1 MDSSTISGA
10 YGAFYYSH
18 YADRPYQRDEVWMEF
33 FNSVAARIVRD
44 IGPATALDAGCALGF
59 LVEALRTR
67 GVDASGVDLSEYAI
81 EHAHESVRRH
91 CRVGTL
97 TEALPRRY
105 DLIVC
110 IEVLEHL
117 SPVEADKAIE
127 NFCKHSDDVLI
138 SSTPFEYKEVTHL
151 NVRPPDYWA
160 QRFAQ
165 HGFFRD
171 MDFDASFITPWAV
184 RFRKTHDPAW
194 RVVHGYERQ
203 LWQLEKE
210 VQARRQLTVEQQ
222 DLLGKKEE
230 EARALSAE
238 IARHLESIESLKALL
253 SSEQEKAQQLLAKE
267 AEHQQ
272 AVAQLSSQLTERESD
287 EKESADRLAAQ
298 LAEQNEKL
306 TAQNERL
313 TAQNEKLAS
322 AAALVASGQASLEAS
337 AAQLLD
343 RHNVVE
349 ALTSQLAEREKTVAA
364 LTLQATSQGQALER
378 LHAELRDKQQAQ
390 RQLESRLT
398 EAEANVESLSV
409 TKEDKERALRA
420 LAAELADRE
429 HAVRT
434 FTSRTRAAQ
443 LAISALERRSSE
455 LEHALA
461 QQHSERESLVALLAA
476 RDAQLADV
484 NSSMVWYLYN
494 RIKYP
499 YLLAIFRLYERIKYP
514 YLVRIYRRLGLAAG
528 RQAAAQLAGAKP
540 AADLHD
546 RAEFPVADVPTT
558 PALTPH
564 NVNVDV
570 IVCIHNALADVRRCL
585 ESVTANTRM
594 PYRLILV
601 DDGSDEVTRDYVAAY
616 ADSQGALLIRN
627 EKAKGYTFAAN
638 QGLRRSRGEY
648 VVLLNSDTVVTPLW
662 LDRMVACGE
671 SDERIGLVGPLSNA
685 ASWQSVPEV
694 SVNGEWAE
702 NSLPEGFKVADMGK
716 LVAQYSARMHPR
728 IPFLNGFCLMVK
740 RSVIEQLGYFDEETF
755 GRGYGEENDYC
766 MRARKAG
773 RQLAIA
779 DDAYVYH
786 AQSRSYSHERRK
798 ELSKHADAALLSK
811 HGQELIWEGV
821 AACQSDRLLEGI
833 RARAQAMV
841 ERRRLI
847 ESGMERWEGR
857 RVLFI
862 LTLNSACGGGNVVL
876 DEVEAMRRMGV
887 DARLLNLSRN
897 RFEFERSYPDSSVPV
912 VYVEDENGIAEV
924 SAGYDAVV
932 ATAYDTVFWLS
943 PSREGAKQ
951 PVKAY
956 YVQDFEPYFF
966 SPVSPNFRIAWDSYT
981 EHPELVRFTK
991 TEWNRDTVRENT
1003 GMDCTVVGPS
1013 VNIDLNRPRNR
1024 RDPIWPVRPLRVAAM
1039 IRPSTPRRNPRLTME
1054 VLREAHRLHGETIEI
1069 ILFGCE
1075 PSDPEFLA
1083 LPHDFAWRH
1092 AGMLTR
1098 SKVAYLLN
1106 EVDVFADFSE
1116 FQAMGLTAM
1125 EAMACGAAVIVP
1137 RKGGGSSFASHN
1149 VNAVMAETGSKESC
1163 VEALEQLIMDEK
1175 LRARLQRQ
1183 ALTSVCA
1190 HYPER
1195 AAHNILE
1202 ALFPPAV

>member
-10 YGAFYYSH
+10 YGAFYYTH

-67 GVDASGVDLSEYAI
+67 GVDATGVDLSEYAI

-238 IARHLESIESLKALL
+238 IARHLETIESLKTLL
-253 SSEQEKAQQLLAKE
+253 SSEQEKAQQLLSKE
-267 AEHQQ
+267 TEHQQ
-272 AVAQLSSQLTERESD
+272 TVARLSSQLTE
-287 EKESADRLAAQ
+287 KESADKLAAQ
-298 LAEQNEKL
+298 
-306 TAQNERL
+306 
-313 TAQNEKLAS
+313 LAS

-343 RHNVVE
+343 RHNAVE
-349 ALTSQLAEREKTVAA
+349 ALTSQLAEKEKTVAA

-390 RQLESRLT
+390 RQLESRLA
-398 EAEANVESLSV
+398 EVEANVESLSA

-429 HAVRT
+429 HTVRT
-434 FTSRTRAAQ
+434 LTSRTKAAQ
-443 LAISALERRSSE
+443 LAIGALERRSSE

-461 QQHSERESLVALLAA
+461 QQHAERESLGALLAA

-499 YLLAIFRLYERIKYP
+499 YLLAVFRLYERIKYP
-514 YLVRIYRRLGLAAG
+514 YLVRIYRRLGLSAG
-528 RQAAAQLAGAKP
+528 RQTTAQLAGAEP
-540 AADLHD
+540 TAALHV

-558 PALTPH
+558 PALAPH

-594 PYRLILV
+594 PYKLILV
-601 DDGSDEVTRDYVAAY
+601 DDGSDEETRDYVAAY

-627 EKAKGYTFAAN
+627 ERAKGYTFAAN

-773 RQLAIA
+773 RQLAVA

-811 HGQELIWEGV
+811 HGRELIWEGV

-847 ESGMERWEGR
+847 ESGMERWEGM

-897 RFEFERSYPDSSVPV
+897 RVEFERSYPDSSVPV

-966 SPVSPNFRIAWDSYT
+966 SPASPNFRIAWDSYT

-1003 GMDCTVVGPS
+1003 GMDCAVVGPS

-1024 RDPIWPVRPLRVAAM
+1024 RDPIWPVRPLRIAAM

-1054 VLREAHRLHGETIEI
+1054 VLREAQRLHGETIEI

-1125 EAMACGAAVIVP
+1125 EAMACGAAVVVP
-1137 RKGGGSSFASHN
+1137 RKGGGSSFAVHN
-1149 VNAVMAETGSKESC
+1149 VNAVMADTGSKESC

-1175 LRARLQRQ
+1175 LRARIQRQ

-1202 ALFPPAV
+1202 ALFPRVV